1 MDELKQ
7 ILNWVTYPANCQC
20 GIGNWLAFL
29 VVIMIASFLWSTV
42 ISDIE

>member
-7 ILNWVTYPANCQC
+7 VLSWVTYPAKCSC

-29 VVIMIASFLWSTV
+29 VVLLIVGFMWSTV
-42 ISDIE
+42 IADIE